1 MLDSKILDSDKWK
14 VPQGLWVVPAIGAGI
29 DAITNSPIWETVWQ
43 VAWGVDAVLNY
54 LPEPIKSLV
63 VPAAWVL
70 SAWLLS
76 NQVMNDLWID
86 NKLIKYWINGSAML
100 AWYFA
105 WTAAAPY
112 LAVWAAWYW
121 AWKHGW
127 KYWKEWLKRWVW
139 AAWGLTWWAV
149 AWWARSAWKW
159 LKWEQKLNPQF

>member
-1 MLDSKILDSDKWK
+1 MQILDSDKWK
-14 VPQGLWVVPAIGAGI
+14 AAQGIWFIPAMGAGI
-29 DAITNSPIWETVWQ
+29 DTITKSPIWETVWQ
-43 VAWGVDAVLNY
+43 VAWGVDAILNY

-86 NKLIKYWINGSAML
+86 NKLIKYWVNSAAML
-100 AWYFA
+100 GWYFA

-121 AWKHGW
+121 AWKYGW
-127 KYWKEWLKRWVW
+127 KYWKEFLKRWVW
-139 AAWGLTWWAV
+139 ALWGATWWAV
-149 AWWARSAWKW
+149 AWWVRSTWKW
-159 LKWEQKLNPQF
+159 LEWKQKLNPQF